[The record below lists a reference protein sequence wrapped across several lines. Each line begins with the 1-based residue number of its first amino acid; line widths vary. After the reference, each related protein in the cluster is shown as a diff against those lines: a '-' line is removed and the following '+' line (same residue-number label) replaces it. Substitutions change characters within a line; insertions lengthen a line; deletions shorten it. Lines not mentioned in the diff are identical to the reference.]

1 MSVIGIYSCTVFV
14 REKALRWGWSS
25 VSDPEKAVV
34 SLLIQRLSWWNS
46 VCLDQTITREDKGH
60 LGIRDGH
67 VETICAAKM
76 CRSAMA
82 CWGVRWQNQGMSSE
96 PAEYW
101 TCVTVVPSLLFPIKN
116 GDRLYVFKER
126 SKSFTRGLNSNTSC
140 SCVHIYTLHILNNIL
155 DRLPWVKSSKIC
167 KQMS

>member
-14 REKALRWGWSS
+14 QEKALRWGWLS
-25 VSDPEKAVV
+25 VLSDPEKAVL

-46 VCLDQTITREDKGH
+46 VCLDQTITREDTGH

-82 CWGVRWQNQGMSSE
+82 CWGVRWQSQGMSSE

-101 TCVTVVPSLLFPIKN
+101 THVTVVPSF
-116 GDRLYVFKER
+116 
-126 SKSFTRGLNSNTSC
+126 SFSYQEWGQTV
-140 SCVHIYTLHILNNIL
+140 CVQREVKIVDQRTKLKHILFMCSHL
-155 DRLPWVKSSKIC
+155 YTPHP
-167 KQMS
+167 Q